1 MNTWTNYRPAGCLNG
16 WNLDCPIL
24 MMSPNCATSSS
35 RHGRRLGTRAVGPE
49 RLATRR
55 RACGSWTVV
64 RTALR
69 QASFLPMQL
78 REGGGRTVKSLLIM
92 AACVLLAAPSVYA
105 QALNC
110 RPPVS
115 SGFGSAGTIV
125 FKVDGSL
132 GAEETRAFNA
142 GLGQWTGR
150 TCSSY
155 GLPELVT
162 SAPFCLV
169 NCDRE
174 TWRVRRTSRRQCGFT
189 DPLSKTVFLNPD
201 LGCNLAGTAAHE
213 IGQVLNLG
221 DVGTAAAKI
230 AR

>member
-1 MNTWTNYRPAGCLNG
+1 
-16 WNLDCPIL
+16 
-24 MMSPNCATSSS
+24 
-35 RHGRRLGTRAVGPE
+35 
-49 RLATRR
+49 
-55 RACGSWTVV
+55 
-64 RTALR
+64 
-69 QASFLPMQL
+69 
-78 REGGGRTVKSLLIM
+78 M

-221 DVGTAAAKI
+221 DVGTAGCEDRTVMWRDSTSYPSVQTTDWSAAEDANPHVNGGGSGSGGGGGQNPLNNDRQRPVPVVDCTTPDLSEGK
-230 AR
+230 RRRMRC